1 MDEIVNESI
10 QKMISLGMEDEDII
24 ASLVDAGVDY
34 DYAKKTLDAFKNKK
48 NIDKKPKQTKNQLT
62 DNNSS
67 DVLSD
72 GLVTIVNQKL
82 EEISKKQLELD
93 VQIKESVKQITS
105 TEISKMKTI
114 IDSQRAL
121 LVSKMDMSLASRIK
135 EIKTEVENTLKTL
148 QDVNLNTQK
157 KLDAFDKIVSNL
169 EDLKITLQTQMDA
182 IQNIKQ
188 TAFSTIEELKNKS
201 NQDLDNFYSQYKI
214 KADEVIVKTNSTLNI
229 SSKILDNLVNSAKSK
244 IDDTLNSKI
253 DNFLK
258 DFQIRLNVD
267 DIKLA
272 LDKLNTI
279 KDLEG
284 KINAIV
290 GAKIL
295 ELKNSLEFS
304 KYDDSIMD
312 LNKRFMDLEKYL
324 KSNSNNNL
332 DDLNAKIDEL
342 MLYKEQNS
350 NLIKKLMNDKKIK
363 SDN

>member
-1 MDEIVNESI
+1 MDEIIIESI
-10 QKMISLGMEDEDII
+10 QKMISLGMDDEDIV

-34 DYAKKTLDAFKNKK
+34 DYAKKTLDSFKNKK
-48 NIDKKPKQTKNQLT
+48 SDKKSKQKSQLT
-62 DNNSS
+62 EDSTNQD
-67 DVLSD
+67 DVWSEGVL
-72 GLVTIVNQKL
+72 TIINQKL
-82 EEISKKQLELD
+82 DEITKKQLELD
-93 VQIKESVKQITS
+93 TQIKDSVKQITS

-121 LVSKMDMSLASRIK
+121 LVSKMDMSLASRVK
-135 EIKTEVENTLKTL
+135 DIKTEVEETLKVL

-157 KLDAFDKIVSNL
+157 KLDNFDKIVANL

-188 TAFSTIEELKNKS
+188 TAFNTIEELKSKS
-201 NQDLDNFYSQYKI
+201 NQDLDNFYNQYRKKSEEI
-214 KADEVIVKTNSTLNI
+214 ITKTNSTLNI
-229 SSKILDNLVNSAKSK
+229 SAKILDNLISSAKLK
-244 IDDTLNSKI
+244 IDDTLNAKI
-253 DNFLK
+253 EEFLK
-258 DFQIRLNVD
+258 DFQSKLNVE

-290 GAKIL
+290 GTKIL
-295 ELKNSLEFS
+295 ELKNSLEFN

-312 LNKRFMDLEKYL
+312 LNKRFMDLEKSL
-324 KSNSNNNL
+324 KLNSNTNL
-332 DDLNAKIDEL
+332 DEINSKLDEL

-350 NLIKKLMNDKKIK
+350 NLMKKIMSEKKDKK
-363 SDN
+363 